1 MNSLSSNNNTPK
13 TKDGLNFIR
22 NSTAVPDFTNSLPT
36 GIPDMYG
43 GPAVMKADYLTQSIT
58 CAAGNDTYFVFMPTP
73 SVAYWT
79 QSLPIGTVDFSLTTW
94 QAITF
99 PDIRSI
105 YPNIDDTPSALGP
118 PISST
123 QQVVRFRYATLAG
136 ELQCCMNET
145 QWSGNIVAWRTP
157 LTLVVDQGTLGVTA
171 PLEFTLN
178 GFDGIATNGLSF
190 SQGANSAVFS
200 TPLRDGVYSQAMC
213 MDNDFPFVDIR
224 DNVVRNSTCI
234 APYEQNN
241 GITTSTNAQTIF
253 KGPMF
258 GMGTMESIIFR
269 VQVPVGAANQ
279 SFLIKSWSSIEYQPA
294 HSSLLHQFA
303 QPSPPYDPG
312 ALMMYKNLTDNLPI
326 GVTQAQ
332 NANFWDTVLN
342 VGRGIANIVKHVP
355 GPIGLIGQGV
365 EQLIPKK
372 KKKTSKAVKPA
383 ASPAAAAVA
392 STRLVRIK
400 PKGKNRQL
408 VSVKKPIRMR
418 R

>member
-1 MNSLSSNNNTPK
+1 MNSLSSQNKTPK
-13 TKDGLNFIR
+13 TKDGYNFIR
-22 NSTAVPDFTNSLPT
+22 NSTSVPDFTNSLPS

-58 CAAGNDTYFVFMPTP
+58 CDAGRDTYFVFMPTP

-79 QSLPIGTVDFSLTTW
+79 ISVPIGTVNFSLTTW
-94 QAITF
+94 NAVVF

-105 YPNIDDTPSALGP
+105 FPNIDDLPVVAAP

-123 QQVVRFRYATLAG
+123 QQVTRFRYCTLAG

-145 QWSGNIVAWRTP
+145 KWSGNIVAWRTP
-157 LTLVVDQGTLGVTA
+157 LTLVVDQGQQGVSA
-171 PLEFTLN
+171 PLEYTLN

-200 TPLRDGVYSQAMC
+200 TPLRDGVYSQSMC
-213 MDNDFPFVDIR
+213 MDNDFPFTDIR
-224 DNVVRNSTCI
+224 DNVIRGSVCI

-241 GITTSTNAQTIF
+241 GAAPSTNAQAQF

-258 GMGTMESIIFR
+258 GCGTMESIIFR
-269 VQVPVGAANQ
+269 VQVPVGADNQ
-279 SFLIKSWSSIEYQPA
+279 SFLIKSWSSIEYQPT

-312 ALMMYKNLTDNLPI
+312 ALMMYKNLTDALPI

-332 NANFWDTVLN
+332 NANFWDTVLK
-342 VGRGIANIVKHVP
+342 VGRGIAGVIKHAP
-355 GPIGLIGQGV
+355 GPIGLIGQAA
-365 EQLIPKK
+365 EQLIPRK
-372 KKKTSKAVKPA
+372 KKKTSKVVLSTEQSAPTMVVSRQVKM
-383 ASPAAAAVA
+383 
-392 STRLVRIK
+392 K
-400 PKGKNRQL
+400 PKGKSRHL
-408 VSVKKPIRMR
+408 VTVNKPIRMR
-418 R
+418 K